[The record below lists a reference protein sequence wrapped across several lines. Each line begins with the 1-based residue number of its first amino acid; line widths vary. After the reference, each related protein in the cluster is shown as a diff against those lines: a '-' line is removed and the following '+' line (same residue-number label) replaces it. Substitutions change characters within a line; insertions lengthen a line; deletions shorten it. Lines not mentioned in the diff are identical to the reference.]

1 MDCAG
6 LLMLEGHRT
15 TFTDAFTTQ
24 DNDRRTHLYYPGTS
38 SILTPEQ
45 PSRIVTPCLAHLDC
59 LIINEFEVAA
69 LAGRPIMPG
78 AAKDIDACVANARDV
93 LEAGTMRLI
102 VVHFPS
108 GSVAI
113 ARGTP
118 PLITPP
124 LITPSVHIPK
134 DAIAGSNGA
143 CDAFAC
149 GILYGMHQSWTLDA
163 TLQLAHASAA
173 ASIRSIGTTDG
184 IADWRECPSL
194 AGRYGLRALPA

>member
-15 TFTDAFTTQ
+15 TFTDAFTMQ

-59 LIINEFEVAA
+59 LIINEFEAAA

-78 AAKDIDACVANARDV
+78 AAKDIDGCVANARDV

-113 ARGTP
+113 ARSGP
-118 PLITPP
+118 Q
-124 LITPSVHIPK
+124 
-134 DAIAGSNGA
+134 DR
-143 CDAFAC
+143 
-149 GILYGMHQSWTLDA
+149 
-163 TLQLAHASAA
+163 AA
-173 ASIRSIGTTDG
+173 DR
-184 IADWRECPSL
+184 
-194 AGRYGLRALPA
+194 